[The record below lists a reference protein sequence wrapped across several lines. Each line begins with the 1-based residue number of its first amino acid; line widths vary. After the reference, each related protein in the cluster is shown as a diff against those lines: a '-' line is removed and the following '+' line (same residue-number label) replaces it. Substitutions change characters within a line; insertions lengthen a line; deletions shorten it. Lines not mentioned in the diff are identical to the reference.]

1 MRRTTEVDFLGE
13 WLCKLLS
20 LDGERATDRLG
31 EVLDRVPKTPLSI
44 EQIKSSFLMY
54 VDGKFPIEPRD
65 NYLTVIL
72 FNKIINCY
80 IQENNKKNRFT
91 ETESMI
97 KPLTESDYK
106 RIIKDEFE
114 NYKFSGELNPNRN
127 YLYDELKIEVED
139 KFKKVAWKHSIK
151 EIKKEEKQLNKRD
164 RVDKSIL
171 KAKCI
176 IRYKQKLVAL
186 IFDRFTTYEQLK
198 QNINN

>member
-1 MRRTTEVDFLGE
+1 MRRTAEVDSLGD

-31 EVLDRVPKTPLSI
+31 EVLDRVPKSSLSV
-44 EQIKSSFLMY
+44 EQIESAFLMY
-54 VDGKFPIEPRD
+54 VDGKFPLEPRD

-97 KPLTESDYK
+97 KPLTEADYK

-114 NYKFSGELNPNRN
+114 NYKFSGELNANRT
-127 YLYDELKIEVED
+127 YLYDELKIEVAD
-139 KFKKVAWKHSIK
+139 KFKKVAWKHSIA
-151 EIKKEEKQLNKRD
+151 EVKKEQSQLNKRD
-164 RVDKSIL
+164 RADKETL

-186 IFDRFTTYEQLK
+186 IFDKFTTYEQLK
-198 QNINN
+198 DKL